1 MQSVTDGHIERSSNV
16 PHKQAKRARKIHKMY
31 GSTKKFIARRNPQA
45 YLLGGRQ
52 ISRNRVSSLR
62 SKRTSDQRQLTSVL
76 RLHRAANPYQITPSS
91 GRSVTF
97 WRKVSRSIPLS
108 QSAGF
113 DGLGNNVNWGF
124 SLGNLLGF
132 LNGTFQYTVP
142 ISSVSEFQ
150 ALFDYYKI
158 EAVKMQIFFTR
169 TNLDSSTIGMPL
181 LLISNDFDDIA
192 ESMTANT
199 MNERVGTRHVQLDSN
214 NTNGINHYIKPKLT
228 NVVVQTNPTTGV
240 DSSSSSGV
248 VFGTQWIDTATSNI
262 LHKGIKVVYDNQGLT
277 SATVLGNVT
286 FVFDI
291 CYVMKGYR

>member
-1 MQSVTDGHIERSSNV
+1 MSDFSQLIENIDPSQFDELFMPAYKRQRYGGFRRS
-16 PHKQAKRARKIHKMY
+16 QA
-31 GSTKKFIARRNPQA
+31 ARRIQ
-45 YLLGGRQ
+45 
-52 ISRNRVSSLR
+52 SSYR
-62 SKRTSDQRQLTSVL
+62 RYRGAGSSDQRQLRSVV
-76 RLHRAANPYQITPSS
+76 RSYRKANPYQIVPSS

-97 WRKVSRSIPLS
+97 WRKVTRSIPLS

-124 SLGNLLGF
+124 TLGNLLGY
-132 LNGTFQYTVP
+132 LNGTFQYAVA
-142 ISSVSEFQ
+142 VSNAGEFQ
-150 ALFDYYKI
+150 SLFDYYKI
-158 EAVKMQIFFTR
+158 HAVKMQMFFTR
-169 TNLDSSTIGMPL
+169 IGMDSGTIGMPL
-181 LLISNDFDDIA
+181 FLIANDFDDIG

-199 MNERVGTRHVQLDSN
+199 MNERVGTRHVQLDATNS
-214 NTNGINHYIKPKLT
+214 NGINHYIKPKIT
-228 NVVVQTNPTTGV
+228 NVIVQTNPSTGV

-291 CYVMKGYR
+291 CFVMKGYR